1 VNIYYVMY
9 IFRVG
14 HGLAGI
20 FNHNQ
25 IQVEVSQKRANPLLQ
40 SRDTMISEIAANVL
54 FSFVSSY
61 L

>member
-1 VNIYYVMY
+1 MY